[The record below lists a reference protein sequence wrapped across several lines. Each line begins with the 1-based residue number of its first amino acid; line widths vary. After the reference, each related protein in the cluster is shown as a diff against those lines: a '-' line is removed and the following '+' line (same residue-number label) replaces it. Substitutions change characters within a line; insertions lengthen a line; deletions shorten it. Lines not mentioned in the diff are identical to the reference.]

1 MAKIKAV
8 LDQETWVEVD
18 VPDEFQVIITSLF
31 CSESVSENL
40 DAIEG
45 NMETS
50 YREMA
55 TSSNNSH
62 TDNTAPSIAEQQIK
76 RADSS
81 DLSADETAKEKC
93 TQNADGVEKNKPDV
107 ANSVA
112 QNNHSNM
119 KERGKSTSQTLFF
132 KGVGFHMVNWL
143 VILSF
148 FLVSIFL
155 LPPLFFIFFFG
166 FGFGLWC
173 LGCICLLILCFLLH
187 ES

>member
-18 VPDEFQVIITSLF
+18 VPDEFQVIVTSLF
-31 CSESVSENL
+31 CSESLVSENL

-62 TDNTAPSIAEQQIK
+62 TENTAPSIAEQQIK

-81 DLSADETAKEKC
+81 DLSADVTAKEKS
-93 TQNADGVEKNKPDV
+93 TQNADGVEKNKADV

-155 LPPLFFIFFFG
+155 LPPLFFIFFFRN

-173 LGCICLLILCFLLH
+173 LG
-187 ES
+187 